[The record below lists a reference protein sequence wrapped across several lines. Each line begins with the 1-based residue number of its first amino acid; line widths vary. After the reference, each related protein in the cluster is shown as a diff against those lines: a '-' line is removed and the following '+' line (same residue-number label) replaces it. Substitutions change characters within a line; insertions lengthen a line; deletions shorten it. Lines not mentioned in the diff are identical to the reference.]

1 SGRRV
6 SLPKTGQVIKI
17 VANGKT
23 LSYTWEATDTSST
36 EAQTFLAGEVPQ
48 IGQAAMLKY
57 LAAKLAPNPDDHTA
71 VINIFKALGGHDLDT
86 TT

>member
-1 SGRRV
+1 
-6 SLPKTGQVIKI
+6 
-17 VANGKT
+17 
-23 LSYTWEATDTSST
+23 
-36 EAQTFLAGEVPQ
+36 
-48 IGQAAMLKY
+48 MLKY